1 MKPRMNPIMTS
12 TAAAT
17 KGRFFPTRT
26 ATDPKNVALID
37 GRNVLSKLAAL
48 QRQKQAEE
56 SKAAADEAAKKK
68 RLIIGGS
75 IAGALLLVGGVVIYS
90 KSKN

>member
-1 MKPRMNPIMTS
+1 MPKSANIAYTPKASEFFKRAKIAPAIDPQK
-12 TAAAT
+12 AAQ
-17 KGRFFPTRT
+17 
-26 ATDPKNVALID
+26 II
-37 GRNVLSKLAAL
+37 SKLEAA
-48 QRQKQAEE
+48 RAAQA
-56 SKAAADEAAKKK
+56 KAAADEAKKK